1 MLPNCTFS
9 RDQLNY
15 KQGDFKNVHY
25 GDVLIRYP
33 TFKNGADLDIPSI
46 NDNESLPSKHV
57 VLHDGDLVIAD
68 TAEDYTAG
76 KAIELYNTTNQNILS
91 GLHTIPCRPK
101 LPFAPGYLGYY
112 FNSVA
117 MKRKQHPLIQGIKV
131 YSLSR
136 ESLMSLSISYP
147 SIREQ
152 NKIASLLLRID
163 ERIEVQNK
171 IICNLSSLIK
181 QISHKIVFSFSKEK
195 HESLNSCCEI
205 RTGKKDANKAKND
218 GKFLFFT
225 CGRETLRIDSF
236 SFSGPSLL
244 ISGNGDI
251 GIVKYYDGKFDA
263 YQRTYVLQN
272 FLIDPLFIKL
282 VLEAKLP
289 RLIEKEKNVGAMPYI
304 VVSTLNDIQIPII
317 NKEKQLFYLSCI
329 GLLEQKLNNERD
341 YLELLL
347 LQKSFLLSNLFI

>member
-1 MLPNCTFS
+1 M
-9 RDQLNY
+9 
-15 KQGDFKNVHY
+15 
-25 GDVLIRYP
+25 IRYP

-171 IICNLSSLIK
+171 IICSIESLIK
-181 QISHKIVFSFSKEK
+181 GISNHYFQNIKCKWINLKTLRENDVIQLKRGNVIPKHCKDTKYCYPVYSSSIVNNGLLGYSNSYMFDSELVSWSIDGGGNFFYRDKHKFSITNVSGYIVLKETFDYRFVYECLSFQFKKFNFDYQTKAHPSVIETLY
-195 HESLNSCCEI
+195 SLPDISIHDQLVLVHIMKPFYE
-205 RTGKKDANKAKND
+205 KAKIEAS
-218 GKFLFFT
+218 FL
-225 CGRETLRIDSF
+225 
-236 SFSGPSLL
+236 
-244 ISGNGDI
+244 
-251 GIVKYYDGKFDA
+251 
-263 YQRTYVLQN
+263 
-272 FLIDPLFIKL
+272 
-282 VLEAKLP
+282 
-289 RLIEKEKNVGAMPYI
+289 
-304 VVSTLNDIQIPII
+304 
-317 NKEKQLFYLSCI
+317 KQLKK
-329 GLLEQKLNNERD
+329 QK
-341 YLELLL
+341 
-347 LQKSFLLSNLFI
+347 QFLLSNLFI